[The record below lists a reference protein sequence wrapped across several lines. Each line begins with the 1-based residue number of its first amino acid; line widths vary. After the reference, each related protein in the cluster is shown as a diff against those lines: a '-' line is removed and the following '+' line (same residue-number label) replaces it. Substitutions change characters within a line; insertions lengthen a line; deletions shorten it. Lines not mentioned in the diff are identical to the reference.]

1 VRQPATA
8 VGCPLTDQVGHSI
21 PSIPAVDDQGVP
33 GQILRDLGV
42 LSTAAPP
49 GLLD

>member
-1 VRQPATA
+1 VRQPVTA
-8 VGCPLTDQVGHSI
+8 VGCPLTDQVGYST
-21 PSIPAVDDQGVP
+21 PSILAVDDQGVP

>member
-1 VRQPATA
+1 
-8 VGCPLTDQVGHSI
+8 
-21 PSIPAVDDQGVP
+21 VDDRGVP